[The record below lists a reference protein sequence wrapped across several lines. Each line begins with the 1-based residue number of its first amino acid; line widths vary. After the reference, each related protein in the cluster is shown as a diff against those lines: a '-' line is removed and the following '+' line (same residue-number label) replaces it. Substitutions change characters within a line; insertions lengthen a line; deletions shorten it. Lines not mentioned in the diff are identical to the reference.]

1 MPTWL
6 GIDIGSTS
14 VKAALVRSQYR
25 KLALVRV
32 VSVDVAPGGTVIDAA
47 RAAAL
52 QVLEGQPQDTSYGGR
67 APKSPTADAIATA
80 IDGSRAAIHRLVL
93 PETAQKQLAEVL
105 AYELG
110 SQVPFDL
117 ETAVFDYRILDRR
130 PDRDDGRDA
139 GQLALVVAVAR
150 IDDVRAR
157 IDVVREA
164 LAQEPERV
172 AVGALSLG
180 TLVRFIPA
188 LSETDAIAIVD
199 LGAKASE
206 VLILERGEAVFARTV
221 STGTD
226 GLPGTA
232 PRLAREIRTT
242 FSGYRSQGGAAPTRV
257 YLCGGGAFVS
267 GAEGFL
273 SGELEVP
280 VQLLPDPVLD
290 LMGVAGSAHELP
302 RYAKAISLAL
312 SLGGREGLNLRRGP
326 LAFERGFA
334 WVRERIPVLAGLAAV
349 LLVSFV
355 FSGWARIYEAHRE
368 RDALTGALGSVT
380 KEVLGTEAT
389 SAQEAQDLLGKEAAL
404 SDEDPMPHADGFDVM
419 TRLSEAI
426 PTSITHDVEEL
437 DLQKGH
443 VVIRGIAGS
452 IPESQAI
459 ASALADYP
467 CMSDAKIKSTTQ
479 MVGSERQKY
488 LMEFDLKCHEDM
500 KPAAKKKGEASPSA
514 AASASGGK

>member
-32 VSVDVAPGGTVIDAA
+32 VSVDVAPGGTVVEAA
-47 RAAAL
+47 RQAAHQA
-52 QVLEGQPQDTSYGGR
+52 LEGQPHDTSFGAR
-67 APKSPTADAIATA
+67 APKSPTADAVAAA
-80 IDGSRAAIHRLVL
+80 IDGSRAAIHRLLL

-117 ETAVFDYRILDRR
+117 ETAVFDYRILPRVE
-130 PDRDDGRDA
+130 GRDA
-139 GQLALVVAVAR
+139 GQLPLVCAVAR
-150 IDDVRAR
+150 VEDVRTR
-157 IDVVREA
+157 IDLVREA

-172 AVGALSLG
+172 GVGALSLG
-180 TLVRFIPA
+180 TLVRFVPA
-188 LSETDAIAIVD
+188 LSETETVAIVD
-199 LGAKASE
+199 LGSSASE
-206 VLILERGEAVFARTV
+206 VLVLERGEAVFARTV

-226 GLPGTA
+226 GLPATA
-232 PRLAREIRTT
+232 PRLARDIRTS
-242 FSGYRSQGGAAPTRV
+242 FAGYRSQGGAAPTRV
-257 YLCGGGAFVS
+257 FLCGGGAFVS

-280 VQLLPDPVLD
+280 VQLLPDPALD
-290 LMGVAGSAHELP
+290 LLGVAGSTHELP

-312 SLGGREGLNLRRGP
+312 SLGGRDGALNLRRGP

-368 RDALTGALGSVT
+368 RDALTAALATVT
-380 KEVLGTEAT
+380 KEVLGTEAA
-389 SAQEAQDLLGKEAAL
+389 SAQEAQDLLTKEAAL
-404 SDEDPMPHADGFDVM
+404 NDEDPMPHADGFDVM

-426 PTSITHDVEEL
+426 PTSIVHDVEEL

-443 VVIRGIAGS
+443 VIVRGVAGS
-452 IPESQAI
+452 IPESQQI
-459 ASALADYP
+459 ATALADYP

-488 LMEFDLKCHEDM
+488 LMEFDLKCPEDV
-500 KPAAKKKGEASPSA
+500 KPAAKKKGESASA